1 MRAYTPTERFG
12 WLERLPK
19 RVSSAAMILEND
31 NGQALIVKANYK
43 SYWTMPGGIIDP
55 GETPKEAA
63 LRETLEEVGID
74 VHPETASFVAVV
86 DRTSERAQTYQFIFK
101 APLGATML
109 DHVILQASEIDEYA
123 LVSKEQVLSGD
134 RHYAKA
140 LIAWAK
146 GENGYIEQSF
156 DINE

>member
-1 MRAYTPTERFG
+1 MSTFTAEQKMS

-19 RVSSAAMILEND
+19 RVSSAAMILENAD
-31 NGQALIVKANYK
+31 GKVLVVKANYK
-43 SYWTMPGGIIDP
+43 SYWTLPGGVVDP

-74 VHPETASFVAVV
+74 IHPEAVSFVAVV

-101 APLGATML
+101 APLAQAMI
-109 DHVILQASEIDEYA
+109 DHVSLQASEIDEYA
-123 LVSKEQVLSGD
+123 LVTKDQVLAGD

-140 LIAWAK
+140 LTSWAT
-146 GENGYIEQSF
+146 GETGYMEQRF
-156 DINE
+156 NINE

>member
-1 MRAYTPTERFG
+1 MS

-19 RVSSAAMILEND
+19 RVSSAAMILENAD
-31 NGQALIVKANYK
+31 GKVLVVKANYK
-43 SYWTMPGGIIDP
+43 SYWTLPGGVVDP

-74 VHPETASFVAVV
+74 IHPEAVSFVAVV

-101 APLGATML
+101 APLAQAMI
-109 DHVILQASEIDEYA
+109 DHVSLQASEIDEYA
-123 LVSKEQVLSGD
+123 LVTKDQVLAGD

-140 LIAWAK
+140 LTSWAT
-146 GENGYIEQSF
+146 GETGYMEQRF
-156 DINE
+156 NINE